1 MVDLHINQ
9 NKLVSFLLIFAGTIF
24 FLFFIN
30 TLVEASCTCTCVN
43 GQQQALCTNT
53 MDLPPLCPP
62 RICPLVS
69 PSVQPLQQPKLP
81 PLGTSYC
88 SNQQVLNPYTGM
100 YEWRQV
106 CQ

>member
-9 NKLVSFLLIFAGTIF
+9 KKRGLIVFILFGTIF
-24 FLFFIN
+24 FLMLVN
-30 TLVEASCTCTCVN
+30 TNVKASCTCTCVN

-53 MDLPPLCPP
+53 MDLPSLCPP